1 MLGFVEPGSRPV
13 RESVEFAR
21 IVAFTDGVF
30 AIAITLLVLS
40 LEVPPDLRGAE
51 LHDFLLDSWRQ
62 FFAYFLSF
70 AVIGRFWIAHHGTFA
85 LLHDFD
91 RRLLAINLVYL
102 SLIVLIPFP
111 TQLLGDYGDSTDAV
125 VLYAAVVGSASLL
138 GGLIP
143 RAAVARGHVRPDD
156 RADALGRSAGA
167 LWPALVFYASIP
179 LALLSPTAG
188 QLAWLVLLVQ
198 PRRR

>member
-1 MLGFVEPGSRPV
+1 MEPGSRLV

-40 LEVPPDLRGAE
+40 LDIPPDLRGAD
-51 LHDFLLDSWRQ
+51 LHDFLIDSWRQ

-70 AVIGRFWIAHHGTFA
+70 AVVGQFWIAHHGTFS

-91 RRLLAINLVYL
+91 RRLLALNLVYL

-111 TQLLGDYGDSTDAV
+111 TQLLGDYGDRTDAV
-125 VLYAAVVGSASLL
+125 VRYAAIVGSA
-138 GGLIP
+138 
-143 RAAVARGHVRPDD
+143 A
-156 RADALGRSAGA
+156 
-167 LWPALVFYASIP
+167 
-179 LALLSPTAG
+179 
-188 QLAWLVLLVQ
+188 LLVQ